1 MREQTTWNPMSH
13 ADYDVLKGKDV
24 FSNDGQSVG
33 SIVEILHPAEAMP
46 AARGRHFFLLSPGRT
61 KEWFGGIDQVYL
73 PDSRHQRRRGKPGVA
88 EPYRRPGQAARP
100 GLDEAAGRTAKLPPR
115 VIAAISHPVKARS
128 RLIRERAA
136 LCPPISTL
144 EPDGSYS

>member
-46 AARGRHFFLLSPGRT
+46 AARGRHFFLLNPGRT

-73 PDSRHQRRRGKPGVA
+73 PESAINDVAANRVSLNLTADQVKQRGRDWTKQPAGLQNYRHA
-88 EPYRRPGQAARP
+88 
-100 GLDEAAGRTAKLPPR
+100 
-115 VIAAISHPVKARS
+115 
-128 RLIRERAA
+128 
-136 LCPPISTL
+136 
-144 EPDGSYS
+144 